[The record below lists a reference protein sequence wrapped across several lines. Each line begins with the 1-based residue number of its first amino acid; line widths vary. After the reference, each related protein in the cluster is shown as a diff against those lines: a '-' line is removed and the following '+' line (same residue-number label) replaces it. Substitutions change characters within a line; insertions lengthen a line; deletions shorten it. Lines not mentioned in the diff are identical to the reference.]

1 MSRPSSV
8 RARRAGVLFV
18 VVALVGACAG
28 PAVPTG
34 GPAPSPTGE
43 TPTPSAAVL
52 ATPTDAA
59 ATPAGAAATPAAT
72 QRSPWAQDLRTL
84 DEGVRTLHPGPFVIS
99 PETAWTAKLAELEGS
114 LPDATPDQQLV
125 ELASLVGLLD
135 THSGL
140 TAPSPFHAYEILFYP
155 FADGWFV
162 IRAKDPSLVGS
173 RLVSI
178 GGTPVAEVEVALR
191 PLVPSDN
198 ESGELDALQS
208 LMSYVEYLHG
218 AGIVADP
225 AEPGYVLERPDGR
238 RRTVDPA
245 SVDESTWVDELGIIG
260 DLLGEAPEA
269 VARRGEPIWTR
280 LDRATRTFVISFN
293 DYGTTG
299 VPEAVTAMTAALDK
313 GTARRVVVDMRYLR
327 GGDGSGSDALIA
339 AFAGDPRVNRP
350 GGLTILIGREN
361 VSAGTVVARELDKQ
375 TRGVFVGEPTP
386 ARADNFLCSCADI
399 KLQNSKFVVT
409 VPTFSF
415 HTGDPRPA
423 IAPDVPMALASA
435 DFFAGRDPVMAAALK
450 GIRDPSGQ

>member
-1 MSRPSSV
+1 V
-8 RARRAGVLFV
+8 GVLFV
-18 VVALVGACAG
+18 VVALAGACAG
-28 PAVPTG
+28 PAAPTNGTAPTPTG
-34 GPAPSPTGE
+34 
-43 TPTPSAAVL
+43 
-52 ATPTDAA
+52 ATPATPAAAAPDAA
-59 ATPAGAAATPAAT
+59 ATPSAT

-84 DEGVRTLHPGPFVIS
+84 DQGVRTLHPGPFVIS
-99 PETAWTAKLAELEGS
+99 PEAAWKAKLAELEGS

-125 ELASLVGLLD
+125 QLASLVGLLD

-140 TAPSPFHAYEILFYP
+140 TAPQPLHAYELLFYP
-155 FADGWFV
+155 FSDGWFV
-162 IRAKDPSLVGS
+162 IRAKDPTLVGS

-178 GGTPVAEVEVALR
+178 GGTPVAKVEAALR

-198 ESGELDALQS
+198 ESGELDAMQG

-218 AGIVADP
+218 AGIVTDRVKP
-225 AEPGYVLERPDGR
+225 AYVLERPDR
-238 RRTVDPA
+238 TRLTVDPA
-245 SVDESTWVDELGIIG
+245 SVEESTWVDELGVIG
-260 DLLGEAPEA
+260 DLVGAAPEA

-280 LDRATRTFVISFN
+280 LDTATRTFVISFN

-299 VPEAVTAMTAALDK
+299 VPEAVTAMKAALVK
-313 GTARRVVVDMRYLR
+313 GTARRVVFDMRYLR
-327 GGDGSGSDALIA
+327 GGDASGSDMLIE

-375 TRGVFVGEPTP
+375 TKGVFVGEPTP

-399 KLQNSKFVVT
+399 KLPNSKFVVT

-423 IAPDVPMALASA
+423 IAPDVPMALTSG
-435 DFFAGRDPVMAAALK
+435 DFFAGRDPVLAAALK
-450 GIRDPSGQ
+450 GIRNPNGQ